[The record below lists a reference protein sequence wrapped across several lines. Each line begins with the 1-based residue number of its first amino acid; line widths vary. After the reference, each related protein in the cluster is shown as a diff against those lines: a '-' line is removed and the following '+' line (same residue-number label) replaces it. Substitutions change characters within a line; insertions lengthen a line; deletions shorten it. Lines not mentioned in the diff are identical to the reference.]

1 MSSTPSTNELVVLG
15 APVVLRDG
23 SHVRV
28 RQGRRS
34 DRMLL
39 LCGFERLSP
48 ESRYRRFLAPM
59 PQLSEA
65 MVRHLIEVDHHDH
78 EAIIALDEESG
89 EGIGVVRYF
98 RITERRDAAEFAV
111 TVIDDWQRR
120 GLGTLLLEVLSARAR
135 EEGITTFTAL
145 MLASNQEMMEVLYSL
160 GPVRIVDRNLGTVE
174 IEMPIPAVGLSPAL
188 SKLLRITARSDV
200 AAPLANRLGARGQA
214 RGGDNPLDDAADGQ
228 QQRMLER
235 LSRAGLT
242 PVTFAELRVGGI
254 DFPAAVVSELELN
267 GYEFERVHDG
277 VRLIGV
283 RPLELEG
290 CDTAVAHRRHRWPW
304 RTADKRRRS

>member
-1 MSSTPSTNELVVLG
+1 MSLTPSTNELVMLG

-28 RQGRRS
+28 RQGQRS
-34 DRMLL
+34 DRKLL

-48 ESRYRRFLAPM
+48 ESRYRRFLVPM

-65 MVRHLIEVDHHDH
+65 MVSYLIEVDHHDH
-78 EAIIALDEESG
+78 EAIIALDEQTG

-98 RITERRDAAEFAV
+98 RITGRRDAAEFAV

-120 GLGTLLLEVLSARAR
+120 GLGTLLLEVISARAR
-135 EEGITTFTAL
+135 EESITTFTAL
-145 MLASNQEMMEVLYSL
+145 MLASNQEMMEVLNSL
-160 GPVRIVDRNLGTVE
+160 GPVRIVDRDPGTVE

-188 SKLLRITARSDV
+188 SKLLRIAARNDV
-200 AAPLANRLGARGQA
+200 AAPLANRLGAQRHA
-214 RGGDNPLDDAADGQ
+214 HGGDNPLDDAADGQ
-228 QQRMLER
+228 QRRMLER
-235 LSRAGLT
+235 LREAGEK
-242 PVTFAELRVGGI
+242 PVSFAELRAGGI

-267 GYEFERVHDG
+267 GYEIERVHDH

-283 RPLELEG
+283 RPLPPER

-304 RTADKRRRS
+304 RTADKRRRT

>member
-28 RQGRRS
+28 RQGHRS
-34 DRMLL
+34 DKELL
-39 LCGFERLSP
+39 RRGFERLSP
-48 ESRYRRFLAPM
+48 ESRYRRFLASM
-59 PQLSEA
+59 PELSEA
-65 MVRHLIEVDHHDH
+65 MVRYLVEVDHHDH
-78 EAIIALDEESG
+78 EAIIALDEEAG
-89 EGIGVVRYF
+89 EGIGVVRYV
-98 RITERRDAAEFAV
+98 RGTERRDAAEFAV

-120 GLGTLLLEVLSARAR
+120 GLGTLLLEVISARAR

-145 MLASNQEMMEVLYSL
+145 MLASNQEMMEVLNSL
-160 GPVRIVDRNLGTVE
+160 GPVRIVDRDAGTVE
-174 IEMPIPAVGLSPAL
+174 IEMPIPVVGLSPAL
-188 SKLLRITARSDV
+188 GKLLRIAARSDV
-200 AAPLANRLGARGQA
+200 AVPLAGRLGARRHA
-214 RGGDNPLDDAADGQ
+214 LGGDNPLDDAADSQ

-235 LSRAGLT
+235 LRRAGEQ

-267 GYEFERVHDG
+267 GYEIERVHDR
-277 VRLIGV
+277 VRLIGA
-283 RPLELEG
+283 RPLEPER

-304 RTADKRRRS
+304 RTAGKRRRT